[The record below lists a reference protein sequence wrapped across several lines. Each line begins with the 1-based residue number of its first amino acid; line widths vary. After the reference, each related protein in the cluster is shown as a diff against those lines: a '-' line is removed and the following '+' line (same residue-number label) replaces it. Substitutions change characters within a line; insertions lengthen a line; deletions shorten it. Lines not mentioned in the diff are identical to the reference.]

1 MGYHRASWKCISL
14 QRRVWPSYTGFL
26 GSILCTKD
34 GEGRRQKRGGRILF
48 TAHWLQN
55 TPSAAPELCA
65 RLCLVLCFSNSFSI
79 EGEDVPSSA
88 PNKCYRDA
96 QPPYKVFRAGNFTWE
111 LGNTWCLLQR
121 HQNIHSTHNIRSS
134 GLTVFKWT
142 PCTASSKISRQ
153 RGIAP
158 LSLLWNQ
165 HHSSSPW
172 VFLWPSSIAEHLIF
186 YHRNCGVC

>member
-1 MGYHRASWKCISL
+1 MQIFSPLEWVTTEHPENVFPFREGCDPHTQGPLVPSSVQKMEKEGENKEQEESCSL
-14 QRRVWPSYTGFL
+14 PV
-26 GSILCTKD
+26 
-34 GEGRRQKRGGRILF
+34 
-48 TAHWLQN
+48 
-55 TPSAAPELCA
+55 
-65 RLCLVLCFSNSFSI
+65 CFSNSFSI
-79 EGEDVPSSA
+79 KGEDVPSSA

-134 GLTVFKWT
+134 DLTVFKWT

-153 RGIAP
+153 CGIAP

-172 VFLWPSSIAEHLIF
+172 VFLWPSSRAEHLIF
-186 YHRNCGVC
+186 YHRNCGVR